1 MPMNGSEI
9 NGTSD
14 GGSGLDAG
22 SSLAIAVVLSVTGD
36 IVTACSLTLNKYVHN
51 RSAERRTRPRASGLF
66 WLAMIGL
73 VLGEVGNFIAFGFA
87 SPTVVS
93 PLGAVAVIANA
104 ILARV
109 LLREVI
115 HARGLLGILVAIA
128 GSVVVVVFSPPTIEH
143 LPASELVQ
151 LLSQVPAM
159 VCLAAVGAAVAALAT
174 LAPRYGR
181 RFLLINVMLCSLIGS
196 ITVLSS
202 SFVSKFVRDV
212 SNGDHDVLLSPLPY
226 IFLPVMF
233 LGGFLQLIFLD
244 KAMAV
249 FDSTR
254 VVPVYYITFTLGSI
268 TSSGVV
274 FRDFWR
280 FDPLEAVFFCL
291 GCLLCFVGVFLVTHQ
306 PSKGG
311 AEGGAE
317 GGTFAGSSSLASDD
331 VHDGSRQ
338 GGEASASDATPG
350 VLRSHHPPAGS
361 NACTNEVPAA
371 GPRRQVTFALA
382 C

>member
-93 PLGAVAVIANA
+93 PLGAVSVIANA

-109 LLREVI
+109 LLHEVI
-115 HARGLLGILVAIA
+115 HVRGLLGILVAIA
-128 GSVVVVVFSPPTIEH
+128 GSVLVVVFAPPTIED
-143 LPASELVQ
+143 LPASELIR
-151 LLSQVPAM
+151 LLSQVPAI
-159 VCLAAVGAAVAALAT
+159 VCLSVVGAAVVALAT
-174 LAPRYGR
+174 IAPRYGR

-202 SFVSKFVRDV
+202 SFVSKFLRDV
-212 SNGDHDVLLSPLPY
+212 SNGDYDVLLSPLPY
-226 IFLPVMF
+226 IFMPVMV
-233 LGGFLQLIFLD
+233 LGGFLQLLFLD

-254 VVPVYYITFTLGSI
+254 VVPVYYITFTLVSI
-268 TSSGVV
+268 TSGGVV

-280 FDPLEAVFFCL
+280 FEPFEATFFCV
-291 GCLLCFVGVFLVTHQ
+291 GCLLCFVGVFLITHQ
-306 PSKGG
+306 PSSPQKISPQKIV
-311 AEGGAE
+311 ANELTPAI
-317 GGTFAGSSSLASDD
+317 GSFQIDPYD
-331 VHDGSRQ
+331 YG
-338 GGEASASDATPG
+338 
-350 VLRSHHPPAGS
+350 
-361 NACTNEVPAA
+361 
-371 GPRRQVTFALA
+371 RRV
-382 C
+382 